1 MLDIRIRTSDTGPIA
16 LPDVRDVITDVAHQ
30 WTAEVVARTRSGRDV
45 NGRALR
51 AKRDGSRSTLTDS
64 GAMLRSF
71 GPARI
76 DSDGF
81 TLAPAGRRNATVAHV
96 NQARGRKWI
105 AVNDRQISD
114 ARRQVA
120 DAIQRDTK

>member
-30 WTAEVVARTRSGRDV
+30 WTAEVVARTRSGRDAS
-45 NGRALR
+45 GRALR

-64 GAMLRSF
+64 GRMLRSF
-71 GPARI
+71 GPTRV

-81 TLAPAGRRNATVAHV
+81 SLAPGRGRDATVAYV
-96 NQARGRKWI
+96 NEARGRRW
-105 AVNDRQISD
+105 VGVDDRQTSD
-114 ARRQVA
+114 ARDRVA
-120 DAIQRDTK
+120 AALQGKR